1 MLAFGFDEETRG
13 VRGAVKIAEAL
24 EKAWGRGGFALVL
37 DEGGMALTNVGGHIY
52 ARPDV
57 AQKGYMDALLILETS
72 GGHHSRPP
80 AHSGIG
86 IIAEMIVALEQN
98 PYTPVLT
105 RRTSE
110 AFWSAK
116 PSISLQNW
124 NRGFDVLCSATTTVQ
139 RLERKLTERGP
150 QTRLSMQ
157 AWQAVDI

>member
-1 MLAFGFDEETRG
+1 MYAVLSRLPKYL
-13 VRGAVKIAEAL
+13 RKLGAA
-24 EKAWGRGGFALVL
+24 
-37 DEGGMALTNVGGHIY
+37 MASLWSSMKEVWLLRPSAIYVY

-72 GGHHSRPP
+72 GGHRSRPP